1 MLTRCAIGGTLLLA
15 WAAGLPAQAAPSGNG
30 AKPYVKTGQAA
41 EGGLPFNNKLD
52 TAYIR
57 KTYVDGDFELAIEL
71 IEDALKYG
79 GPFSHQDSIFILKHL
94 GVMHTAKYETREKGK
109 RYLMELLN
117 VEPTA
122 KILDMYA
129 SDMIYMIFKNIQD
142 EFEARNPHRLNPS
155 GKRPDP
161 TGGPHHPRKTRR
173 YAWVGWT
180 VGAAAV
186 VGGTAIAV
194 HLLEEADAGNTR
206 EHASNE

>member
-1 MLTRCAIGGTLLLA
+1 MVKACAFGSALLLA
-15 WAAGLPAQAAPSGNG
+15 WALSFPAHADPQKQEPQLSAKTSQGVKAEPS
-30 AKPYVKTGQAA
+30 
-41 EGGLPFNNKLD
+41 LDNKLD
-52 TAYIR
+52 TSHIR

-129 SDMIYMIFKNIQD
+129 SDMIYMIFKNIRD
-142 EFEARNPHRLNPS
+142 EFEVNNPHRLKSHGNLS
-155 GKRPDP
+155 GSGRDSIGTRKKR
-161 TGGPHHPRKTRR
+161 RF
-173 YAWVGWT
+173 AWVGWT

-186 VGGTAIAV
+186 MGGTALAV
-194 HLLEEADAGNTR
+194 HLLEEADAGKTRVNT
-206 EHASNE
+206 SDD